1 MNLLDLQVSIS
12 VKWDEAKKDVEDA
25 AKEIVGEAEGLKDSL
40 SEVAESMKN
49 SFSDIAGEGFFSSF
63 SDILKDEGKL
73 LEFGTL
79 IGTALSWVSLG
90 IMATAES
97 AKKAAAE
104 YAEYRDGLVMTAGPI
119 EAMADNLATLEERY
133 AALDA
138 VRKASEG
145 IGFDQKE
152 FEAVDYAIEAQK
164 IAMVEAAVQNL
175 VTTYES
181 AKAQVSGWFAPFQEA
196 EQIQSASLD
205 TMAANI
211 QSQIDYNKQYQQ
223 SLETLTDAGYGEL
236 AAQMQELGKSG
247 AGYLQAFAEAVSQ
260 GDTEA
265 INSIQ
270 TLMEELSA
278 SQDSLATTITDTSGA
293 FDTLIQTI
301 ETSTGEPFQVVLE
314 DNASDVAS
322 AVQNAIASIPD
333 NTFKYINVITTYS
346 NRSSGSADGY
356 NAQGLD
362 YVPFDGFISSLHK
375 GERILTAAENKE
387 YTQGQ
392 TQAMPQ
398 EIRVVA
404 PISVQ
409 IDGKTIAY
417 ETYDT
422 YKQIESDRGNAF
434 VRAKR

>member
-1 MNLLDLQVSIS
+1 LQVSIS
-12 VKWDEAKKDVEDA
+12 VKWDEAKKGVEDA
-25 AKEIVGEAEGLKDSL
+25 AKDIVGEAEGLKDSL
-40 SEVAESMKN
+40 SDVAESMKN
-49 SFSDIAGEGFFSSF
+49 SFSNIAGEGFFSSF
-63 SDILKDEGKL
+63 GDILGDESKL
-73 LEFGTL
+73 LSYGTL
-79 IGTALSWVSLG
+79 VGTALSWVGLG
-90 IMATAES
+90 IMATAEG
-97 AKKAAAE
+97 AKKAAEQYSESVRNMVLFDGPVESMAE
-104 YAEYRDGLVMTAGPI
+104 NLDGLK
-119 EAMADNLATLEERY
+119 ERY
-133 AALDA
+133 AEFMELQA
-138 VRKASEG
+138 ETG
-145 IGFDQKE
+145 GYGFD
-152 FEAVDYAIEAQK
+152 FEAFSEVYKAIDLQE

-211 QSQIDYNKQYQQ
+211 QSQIDYNRQYQQ

-247 AGYLQAFAEAVSQ
+247 AGYLQAFAEAVSE
-260 GDTEA
+260 GDTAA
-265 INSIQ
+265 IESIQ
-270 TLMEELSA
+270 TLMEELST
-278 SQDSLATTITDTSGA
+278 SQDSLAGTITETSGA
-293 FDTLIQTI
+293 FETLIQTI
-301 ETSTGEPFQVVLE
+301 ETATEEPFQVVLE
-314 DNASDVAS
+314 DNASDIAL

-333 NTFKYINVITTYS
+333 NTFKYINVITKYS
-346 NRSSGSADGY
+346 SQTSGTADGY

-422 YKQIESDRGNAF
+422 YKQIESDRGGAF

>member
-12 VKWDEAKKDVEDA
+12 VKWDKAKKDVEDA
-25 AKEIVGEAEGLKDSL
+25 AKDIVGEAEDLKGSL
-40 SEVAESMKN
+40 SDVAESMKN

-79 IGTALSWVSLG
+79 IGTALSWVGLG
-90 IMATAES
+90 IMATAEG
-97 AKKAAAE
+97 AKEAAAE

-211 QSQIDYNKQYQQ
+211 QSQIDYNRQYQQ

-247 AGYLQAFAEAVSQ
+247 AGYLQAFAEAVSE
-260 GDTEA
+260 GDTAA
-265 INSIQ
+265 IESIQ
-270 TLMEELSA
+270 TLMQELST
-278 SQDSLATTITDTSGA
+278 SQEGLAGTITTTSGA

-301 ETSTGEPFQVVLE
+301 ETATEEPFQVVLE
-314 DNASDVAS
+314 DNASDIAL

-333 NTFKYINVITTYS
+333 NTFKYINVITKYS
-346 NRSSGSADGY
+346 SQTSGTADGY

-362 YVPFDGFISSLHK
+362 YVPFDGFMSSLHK

-422 YKQIESDRGNAF
+422 YKQIESDRGGAF

>member
-12 VKWDEAKKDVEDA
+12 VKWDKAE
-25 AKEIVGEAEGLKDSL
+25 KEIQDASKDIVDEAENLKDEL
-40 SEVAESMKN
+40 ENVADEMQK
-49 SFSDIAGEGFFSSF
+49 SFSDIADGGFFSSF
-63 SDILKDEGKL
+63 GDILGDESKL
-73 LEFGTL
+73 LSYGTL
-79 IGTALSWVSLG
+79 ISTALSWVALG
-90 IMATAES
+90 IMATAEG
-97 AKKAAAE
+97 AKEAAAE
-104 YAEYRDGLVMTAGPI
+104 YVEYQGSLIMTQGPI
-119 EAMADNLATLEERY
+119 EDMQANLELLRQRY
-133 AALDA
+133 ADLTAELE
-138 VRKASEG
+138 ASG
-145 IGFDQKE
+145 GYGFDMKE
-152 FEAVDYAIEAQK
+152 RFAISGAIEAQE

-175 VTTYES
+175 VNTYES

-211 QSQIDYNKQYQQ
+211 QSQIEYNKQYQQ

-247 AGYLQAFAEAVSQ
+247 AGYLQAFADAVEQ

-278 SQDSLATTITDTSGA
+278 SQDSLAGTITDTSGA
-293 FDTLIQTI
+293 FDTLISTI
-301 ETSTGEPFQVVLE
+301 ETATGEPFQIVLE
-314 DNASDVAS
+314 DNANDVAA
-322 AVQNAIASIPD
+322 AVQTAIGSIPD
-333 NTFKYINVITTYS
+333 ETFKYINVITQYS
-346 NRSSGSADGY
+346 SRSSGTADGY

-362 YVPFDGFISSLHK
+362 YVPFDGFVSSLHK

-387 YTQGQ
+387 YSQGQ
-392 TQAMPQ
+392 SQTMPQ
-398 EIRVVA
+398 GIRVVA

-422 YKQIESDRGNAF
+422 YKQIESDRGGAF